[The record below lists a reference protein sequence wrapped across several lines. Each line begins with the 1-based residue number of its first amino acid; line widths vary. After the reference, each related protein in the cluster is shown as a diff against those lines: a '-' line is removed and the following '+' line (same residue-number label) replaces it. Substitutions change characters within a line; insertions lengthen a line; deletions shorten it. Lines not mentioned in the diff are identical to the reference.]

1 MVTTATNAP
10 DCIVETVQTVPANGA
25 CEVLVFTQDDRASLL
40 SLTLEHLDLLLQVLL
55 QVWGARTE
63 VLGENTQIQYV
74 LPYENKGVEVGVTLH
89 HPHGQIY
96 SYPFVPPIPARMLE
110 QQQRYYQEHKRGL
123 LGDLIQ
129 KEIAYN
135 QRIIY
140 EDVDAIAFVA
150 VYARYPYEVWVAN
163 KLLRLSQ
170 I

>member
-10 DCIVETVQTVPANGA
+10 DCIVETLPANGA

-40 SLTLEHLDLLLQVLL
+40 SLTLEHLDLLLQV
-55 QVWGARTE
+55 WGARTE
-63 VLGENTQIQYV
+63 VLSENTQIQYV
-74 LPYENKGVEVGVTLH
+74 LPFENKGVEVGVTLH

-123 LGDLIQ
+123 LADWIQ

-140 EDVDAIAFVA
+140 EDADAIAFVA

-163 KLLRLSQ
+163 KLLPLSQ